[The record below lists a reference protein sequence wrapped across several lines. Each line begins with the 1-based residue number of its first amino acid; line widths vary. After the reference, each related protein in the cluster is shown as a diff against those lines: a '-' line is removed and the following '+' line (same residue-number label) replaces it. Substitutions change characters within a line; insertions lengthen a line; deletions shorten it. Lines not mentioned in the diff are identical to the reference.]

1 MRKNLYLKFCRQYL
15 TKYRKKQDFRGILY
29 MDISFILMYIVLPI
43 IISWGLITGK
53 RTENHLRLTTVYAFK
68 GGFYLY
74 SAFANLFYY
83 MKQAW
88 AEKYVIGFVIGLAII
103 EGINGLS
110 ECYDESLKNVKECQ
124 KNDEICQLDAKSG
137 RH

>member
-1 MRKNLYLKFCRQYL
+1 ME
-15 TKYRKKQDFRGILY
+15 
-29 MDISFILMYIVLPI
+29 ISFILMYIVLPI

-110 ECYDESLKNVKECQ
+110 ECYDESLKNAKECQ
-124 KNDEICQLDAKSG
+124 KNDEICQLGGKSG